1 MNNTDVSADQLR
13 KQTEKIHLVMDMAKM
28 AYDKDVLAVMI
39 DQHRDDIDYNFL
51 VLITM
56 TIQQA
61 AQTHDEATV
70 DRYGRLRE
78 QITKQLDLKA
88 EDLPSLGVENQIDEL
103 IDTLLATPPMMLQ
116 GAVAANRPLI
126 DYNFFIHL
134 SQRAE
139 QSQNITE
146 KEQLLALH
154 STLLEITE
162 KMDRLAEEAM
172 QRATSQLNEVL
183 QAEDIEAKLQELAP
197 NLDEAFLV
205 VLSAHVEHAKAQRHQ
220 QIEMSLM
227 RIYAHVVKMME
238 SRLRPELQAM
248 NDLLRMNSSQE
259 RRDRLRQELQ
269 IYHPA
274 GFIEM
279 IDAIAHDL
287 EESGQAQAD
296 TLERIYT
303 IADEARDVLSKM
315 NRRLKLPT
323 QQLFS

>member
-1 MNNTDVSADQLR
+1 MNNTDVNADQLR
-13 KQTEKIHLVMDMAKM
+13 KQTQKIHLVMDMAKM
-28 AYDKDVLAVMI
+28 AYDKDALAMMI
-39 DQHRDDIDYNFL
+39 DEHRDDIDYNFL

-70 DRYGRLRE
+70 DRYGRVRE
-78 QITKQLDLKA
+78 QITQQLDLKA

-103 IDTLLATPPMMLQ
+103 IDTLLATPPAMLQ

-139 QSQNITE
+139 QSQNISE
-146 KEQLLALH
+146 KEQLLSFH

-162 KMDRLAEEAM
+162 KMDRLAQEAM

-183 QAEDIEAKLQELAP
+183 QAEDIEAKLQELGP

-205 VLSAHVEHAKAQRHQ
+205 VLSAHVEQAKAEERE
-220 QIEMSLM
+220 QIVQSLM
-227 RIYAHVVKMME
+227 RIYAHVVQMME
-238 SRLRPELQAM
+238 SRLRPELRAM
-248 NDLLRMNSSQE
+248 NDLLGMNSSE
-259 RRDRLRQELQ
+259 GRCARLRQEMQ

-279 IDAIAHDL
+279 IEAIAADL
-287 EESGQAQAD
+287 EESGQAQPEL
-296 TLERIYT
+296 LERLYT
-303 IADEARDVLSKM
+303 IADEARDVLSTMK
-315 NRRLKLPT
+315 RVFPAPT
-323 QQLFS
+323 PQLFS